1 MQVTPSNNLLNALS
15 GLQANRRPA
24 SPAAGAA
31 SFQAAVQQTAGTT
44 APAGQTVEA
53 AATRQATPAVAQ
65 TTAQSAPQR
74 RSPFLGQNLD
84 ITV

>member
-15 GLQANRRPA
+15 GLQTNRRPTPA
-24 SPAAGAA
+24 AAGAA
-31 SFQAAVQQTAGTT
+31 SFQAAVQQTQAATATT
-44 APAGQTVEA
+44 GRTIEP
-53 AATRQATPAVAQ
+53 AATRQAAPAAAQ
-65 TTAQSAPQR
+65 TAPQATGLR

>member
-24 SPAAGAA
+24 PAAAGAA
-31 SFQAAVQQTAGTT
+31 SFQAAVQQAAGTEKPT
-44 APAGQTVEA
+44 GPTTLSAVANQPVQQA
-53 AATRQATPAVAQ
+53 AAAQPAQ
-65 TTAQSAPQR
+65 PR
-74 RSPFLGQNLD
+74 RGQFLGQHLD

>member
-15 GLQANRRPA
+15 GLQTNRRPT
-24 SPAAGAA
+24 PAPAGAA
-31 SFQAAVQQTAGTT
+31 SFQAAVQQTQAATATT
-44 APAGQTVEA
+44 GRTIEP
-53 AATRQATPAVAQ
+53 AATRQAAPAAAQ
-65 TTAQSAPQR
+65 APQSTGLR